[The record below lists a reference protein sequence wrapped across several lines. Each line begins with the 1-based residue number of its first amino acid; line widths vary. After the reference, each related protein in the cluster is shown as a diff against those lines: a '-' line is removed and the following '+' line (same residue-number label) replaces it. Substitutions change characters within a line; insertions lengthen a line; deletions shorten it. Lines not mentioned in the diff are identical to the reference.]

1 MCCVMSELLVNI
13 EFYNTP
19 EGDIMYKQVGQPARL
34 LQENDR
40 EMVSDLLTLI
50 RDRYP
55 KAHDA
60 LMKLYSSSSRN
71 RRYYEFRMVSRFIR
85 CNCGNYDQQTLDI
98 DSYGRFRFEEVKCP
112 LRGECQLEGVVC
124 KPQLDTSL
132 SDREMEVF
140 RLIVENMQA
149 DEIAAE
155 LNLSPCTINRHREN
169 IKAKLKLRSVAELVN
184 YWHENGLK

>member
-1 MCCVMSELLVNI
+1 
-13 EFYNTP
+13 
-19 EGDIMYKQVGQPARL
+19 
-34 LQENDR
+34 
-40 EMVSDLLTLI
+40 
-50 RDRYP
+50 
-55 KAHDA
+55 
-60 LMKLYSSSSRN
+60 
-71 RRYYEFRMVSRFIR
+71 
-85 CNCGNYDQQTLDI
+85 
-98 DSYGRFRFEEVKCP
+98 VKCP

-140 RLIVENMQA
+140 RLIVDNMQA

-184 YWHENGLK
+184 YWHENNLK

>member
-1 MCCVMSELLVNI
+1 MSEVLVNI
-13 EFYNTP
+13 EFYSTS
-19 EGDIMYKQVGQPARL
+19 EGDVMMKQAAKPARL

-40 EMVSDLLTLI
+40 EMVSDLLALI

-140 RLIVENMQA
+140 RLIVDNMQA

-184 YWHENGLK
+184 YWHENNLK

>member
-1 MCCVMSELLVNI
+1 MNDVVSNL

-19 EGDIMYKQVGQPARL
+19 EGDIMCKRADQPARL

-40 EMVSDLLTLI
+40 EMVSGLLTLI

-55 KAHDA
+55 KAHEA

-85 CNCGNYDQQTLDI
+85 CNCGNYDQQALDI

-140 RLIVENMQA
+140 RLIVDNMQA

-169 IKAKLKLRSVAELVN
+169 IKAKLKLRSVAEMVN
-184 YWHENGLK
+184 YWHHNGLK

>member
-1 MCCVMSELLVNI
+1 MCCVMSELLANI

-19 EGDIMYKQVGQPARL
+19 EGDIMCKQAAQPARL
-34 LQENDR
+34 LHENDR

-140 RLIVENMQA
+140 RLIVDNMQA